1 MIARIWTAR
10 ATGGN
15 LDAYRN
21 HFDNAVVPDIRRL
34 DGFVAAEL
42 LTRHHGDEV
51 EIVVISR
58 WRSLEAIAGFAGED
72 IESAVVAH
80 EAQQL
85 LLSWDRRVR
94 HFTVTANHRAAPDR

>member
-10 ATGGN
+10 TTGGS
-15 LDAYRN
+15 LDGYRS
-21 HFDNAVVPDIRRL
+21 HFDNAVVPEIRRL

-42 LTRHHGDEV
+42 LTRPHGDEV

-58 WRSLEAIAGFAGED
+58 WRSLQAIAGFAGED
-72 IESAVVAH
+72 IEAAVVAP
-80 EAQQL
+80 EAQPL

-94 HFTVTANHRAAPDR
+94 HFTVAATHRAEPDR